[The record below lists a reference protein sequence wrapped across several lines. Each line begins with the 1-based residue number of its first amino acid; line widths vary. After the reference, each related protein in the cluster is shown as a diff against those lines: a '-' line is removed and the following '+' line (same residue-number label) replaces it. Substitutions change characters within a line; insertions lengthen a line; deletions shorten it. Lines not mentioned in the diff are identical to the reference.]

1 MPDLYQGDMYM
12 IIWRREFL
20 NVLNILNIWI
30 FKYLENYKSSYTL
43 GMNQSFLYIEAIA
56 QSIMV

>member
-12 IIWRREFL
+12 IIRRREFL
-20 NVLNILNIWI
+20 NVQ
-30 FKYLENYKSSYTL
+30 YLENYKSSDTL

-56 QSIMV
+56 QSIMVKICGY